1 VPGRHV
7 VLVGLPG
14 SGKSTVGQIAASLLG
29 ATFIDLDRLIESRC
43 GRTIERIMAEQG
55 EAGFRMLEA
64 EAAADV
70 LGGPAAVVAP
80 GGGFFEDPASRQ
92 SALDTGY
99 VVYLQVSPS
108 VAARR
113 LKDTADRPLLKGYD
127 ITLRLAQLLQRR
139 EAAYLQAHAKVSTD
153 SLSASQVAD
162 RVAVLARSGG
172 GW

>member
-1 VPGRHV
+1 MGRRHV

-14 SGKSTVGQIAASLLG
+14 SGKSTVGRIAAEQLG
-29 ATFIDLDRLIESRC
+29 APFLDLDRLIESRT
-43 GRTIERIMAEQG
+43 GRTIERIMAEQE
-55 EAGFRMLEA
+55 EAGFRLLEA

-70 LGGPAAVVAP
+70 LSGPAAVLAP
-80 GGGFFEDPASRQ
+80 GGGFFQDPAGRQ
-92 SALDTGY
+92 AALEAGY
-99 VVYLQVSPS
+99 VVYLHVSPS

-113 LKDTADRPLLKGYD
+113 LKDATDRPLLKGYD

-153 SLSASQVAD
+153 SLEPGQVAE